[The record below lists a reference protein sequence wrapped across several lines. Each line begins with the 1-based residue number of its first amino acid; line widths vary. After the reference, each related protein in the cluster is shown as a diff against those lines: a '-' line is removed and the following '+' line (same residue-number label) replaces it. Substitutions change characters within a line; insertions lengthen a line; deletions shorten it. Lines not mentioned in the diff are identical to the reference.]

1 MVSKNIKNINLF
13 YNTNSG
19 LLMPKM
25 IYGTAWKKENTTNL
39 VIKAI
44 RNGFKGIDTAC
55 QPKHYSEDLVGKA
68 IKELLNSK
76 EITREEIFIQTKF
89 TSLDGQDP
97 NKIPYN
103 KFSKLSDQVVESI
116 NKSLENLQ
124 VEYIDSLL
132 LHSPMKTMKDTLVVY
147 SVLEDFVEKGIIK
160 QLGISNIYSLE
171 NLKTIYDSVKI
182 KPSVIQNRF
191 YEDSKF
197 DVEIRKFC
205 NLNKIIYQSFWT
217 LTANPHI
224 LNSKLFKNISLEKKL
239 TPEQIMYKL
248 MTQINVAPLNGTTN
262 EDHMIEDLKVLEIE
276 DFDEKYLN
284 TFKKIIGDST

>member
-1 MVSKNIKNINLF
+1 MNLF
-13 YNTNSG
+13 YTTNSG

-39 VIKAI
+39 VIKAL

-76 EITREEIFIQTKF
+76 EIIREEIFIQTKF

-103 KFSKLSDQVVESI
+103 KFSKLTDQVKESV
-116 NKSLENLQ
+116 NKSLDDLQ

-132 LHSPMKTMKDTLVVY
+132 LHSPMKTMKDTLIVY

-171 NLKTIYDSVKI
+171 NLKSIYESVNI

-191 YEDSKF
+191 YSDSNF

-205 NLNKIIYQSFWT
+205 VQNKIIYQSFWT

-224 LNSKLFKNISLEKKL
+224 LTSKFFKEISLEKKL

-276 DFDEKYLN
+276 DLDEKYLN
-284 TFKKIIGDST
+284 TFKKIIGDSK